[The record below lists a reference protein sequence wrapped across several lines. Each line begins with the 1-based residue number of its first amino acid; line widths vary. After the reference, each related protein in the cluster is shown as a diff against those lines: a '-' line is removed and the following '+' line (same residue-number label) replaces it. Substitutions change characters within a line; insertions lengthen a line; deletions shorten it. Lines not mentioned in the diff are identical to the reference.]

1 MPVVAHQR
9 ERDQPHAE
17 TSHRF
22 LEYVEKRPVIPL
34 LPEDGLLPITAID
47 NVVNAAWS
55 CVATRSGHVI
65 LACEAVNR
73 RAVRY
78 DRRMAASPR
87 VGIVGGGIIGCAIA
101 YELADRGAAVTV
113 FDARAVAGGATQASA
128 GILAPYIEGHEGGP
142 LFDLAVSG
150 LAEYDAFVARVR
162 SATDAPFEYRRIG
175 TMEVANTEE
184 HAATLRARVSAR
196 WAATA
201 GLRWLDPR
209 ELRQAAPF
217 VQSGSV
223 GALTCSAH
231 GYVSVLTFTEALADA
246 ARRRGA
252 RIHTSTPV
260 DRIEIESD
268 AVVVHAVNQSHHF
281 DRVVMCAGAW
291 TPSIDPFDATTD
303 RIKPIRGQLV
313 RLQTTVVIPQIL
325 WSEGCYLVPWTDGT
339 VLVGATAEDVGFDER
354 ATSSGVRTLL
364 DAAEALVPELSSA
377 TFMDVRVGL
386 RPASSD
392 GLPLLSPATHP
403 RVLYATGHFRNG
415 VLLAPLTARLI
426 ADYVF

>member
-1 MPVVAHQR
+1 
-9 ERDQPHAE
+9 
-17 TSHRF
+17 
-22 LEYVEKRPVIPL
+22 
-34 LPEDGLLPITAID
+34 
-47 NVVNAAWS
+47 
-55 CVATRSGHVI
+55 
-65 LACEAVNR
+65 
-73 RAVRY
+73 
-78 DRRMAASPR
+78 MAASPR

-150 LAEYDAFVARVR
+150 LAEYDAFVAQVR
-162 SATDAPFEYRRIG
+162 SATDAPFEYRRTG

-201 GLRWLDPR
+201 GLRWLDRR

-217 VQSGSV
+217 VQSNAV
-223 GALTCSAH
+223 GALACSAH

-246 ARRRGA
+246 AGRRGA

-260 DRIEIESD
+260 DRIEIESE
-268 AVVVHAVNQSHHF
+268 AVVVHAADQSHHF
-281 DRVVMCAGAW
+281 DRVVICAGAW
-291 TPSIDPFDATTD
+291 TPSIDPFDATTH

-339 VLVGATAEDVGFDER
+339 LLVGATSEDVGFDER

-377 TFMDVRVGL
+377 TFVDVRVGL
-386 RPASSD
+386 RPASSN
-392 GLPLLSPATHP
+392 GLPLLGPATHP